1 MYRGSAMSALG
12 EAEEGY
18 ALIMRG
24 LSIFRAIGAVN
35 SMAFA
40 LILLALACGKLG
52 RTTEGLN
59 YLAEAQQIIE
69 TANDSYHEAELH
81 RVRGDL
87 LSDIGDLTS
96 ALSAAI
102 NRPSQYQNVR
112 LPKYSSFEPQPASPA
127 SGAIRAS
134 GTRLA
139 SFSLRS
145 TDGSPKASTH
155 SI

>member
-1 MYRGSAMSALG
+1 MYRGSAKSALG

-52 RTTEGLN
+52 WTTEGLN
-59 YLAEAQQIIE
+59 YLAEAEQIIE

-87 LSDIGDLTS
+87 LNDIGDLTS
-96 ALSAAI
+96 AERSYQQAIAVSKRQAAKI
-102 NRPSQYQNVR
+102 
-112 LPKYSSFEPQPASPA
+112 FEL
-127 SGAIRAS
+127 RAS
-134 GTRLA
+134 TSLARLWRDQGKCA
-139 SFSLRS
+139 EARELL
-145 TDGSPKASTH
+145 P
-155 SI
+155 